1 MNWALEGQSDIT
13 NITFVVIP
21 DLSIIT
27 IYVVVFELEKEL
39 KNLTGMMLYLPNM
52 FYILDL
58 FILKL
63 S

>member
-21 DLSIIT
+21 DLSITT